1 MPSLTAEAALEKA
14 FLFKALKKGDS
25 MKADKT
31 LDGKGLFC
39 PMPVFEASK
48 AIKKIEIGQI
58 LEVLATDPASVPD
71 LKHGHREQDMNYW
84 SRR

>member
-1 MPSLTAEAALEKA
+1 
-14 FLFKALKKGDS
+14 

-31 LDGKGLFC
+31 LNGRGLFC

-48 AIKKIEIGQI
+48 LIKELEVGQV

-71 LKHGHREQDMNYW
+71 FKAWTSRTGHELVEYKEEAGVYKFYIRKTK
-84 SRR
+84 